1 MRIPEGWTL
10 INERG
15 GVLSRCF
22 QFQNFHSAF
31 SFMQHMAA
39 FSEQV
44 QHHPEWTN
52 IYSRLDVKLTTHDA
66 GGLTD
71 KDFAWASE
79 ANQCFAQIIRTS
91 NMA

>member
-1 MRIPEGWTL
+1 MTIPDGWTL

-15 GVLSRCF
+15 GVLNRCF

-52 IYSRLDVKLTTHDA
+52 VYSRLDVRLTTHDV
-66 GGLTD
+66 GGLTE

-79 ANQCFAQIIRTS
+79 ANQRYAQVVRAS
-91 NMA
+91 NLA